1 MVTFIASIAFI
12 VLDQNFSLE
21 LKSHEKVC
29 QNKDF
34 CGILMSP
41 EKNSILEF
49 NQYVKPDKKSYITY
63 VYIESLI

>member
-1 MVTFIASIAFI
+1 MVTFIAWIAFI
-12 VLDQNFSLE
+12 VLDQNFFLE
-21 LKSHEKVC
+21 LKSHDEKV
-29 QNKDF
+29 

>member
-1 MVTFIASIAFI
+1 
-12 VLDQNFSLE
+12 
-21 LKSHEKVC
+21 
-29 QNKDF
+29 
-34 CGILMSP
+34 MSP